1 MKIPPTD
8 QNAAAPGGKPSFLA
22 RVTPRLLGCLV
33 AAVVLVAAVAL
44 AAPQQIGVILYK
56 ACLLALAGYGGYWL
70 DRTVFPY
77 ARPDSYLADPDWR
90 GRKEPAQGQANHPV
104 AFGCEQ
110 VFAAA
115 MLRRGV
121 IMAGAILGLGLGL

>member
-1 MKIPPTD
+1 MSIPPD
-8 QNAAAPGGKPSFLA
+8 QNASAPGGKPSFLA

-33 AAVVLVAAVAL
+33 ASVILVAAVAL

-77 ARPDSYLADPDWR
+77 ARPDSYLVDADWR
-90 GRKEPAQGQANHPV
+90 TQTEPASDQANHPV
-104 AFGCEQ
+104 VPGYEG
-110 VFAAA
+110 VFSSA